1 MIYMLTIYCKKCGKD
16 VKVTRNCICPHCKK
30 DWTDEVSKEIDIDE
44 VFDDLMDEESEELIS
59 NYLVLS
65 STTKYIAVIMI
76 VILLIINVTLCIEE
90 ELSFIMSFVNG
101 FFIGFFV
108 VYIFSLIIAH
118 FKWKAYMLNYI
129 KNKK

>member
-59 NYLVLS
+59 NYLFAASRIKVTALLS
-65 STTKYIAVIMI
+65 GVIAF
-76 VILLIINVTLCIEE
+76 ILITLYWIIEE
-90 ELSFIMSFVNG
+90 RPYFEYITISLAIGLGMGYGSWLEL
-101 FFIGFFV
+101 
-108 VYIFSLIIAH
+108 H
-118 FKWKAYMLNYI
+118 FKWKANMLHYT
-129 KNKK
+129 KKKK